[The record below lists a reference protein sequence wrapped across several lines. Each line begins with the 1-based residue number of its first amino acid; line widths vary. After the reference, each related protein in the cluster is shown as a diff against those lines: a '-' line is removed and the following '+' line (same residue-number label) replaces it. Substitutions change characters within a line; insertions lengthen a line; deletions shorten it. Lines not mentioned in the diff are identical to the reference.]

1 MNRSFRLFVFLI
13 LIIPVMTNAQ
23 KKPIVLF
30 PAGAPGETVQL
41 TEKSDATGDKVAG
54 KPVIRLTDVSIPTIT
69 IFPAPDEYA
78 NGAAILVCPGGAY
91 NILSYNLEGEE
102 ICHWLNDLGITA
114 VLLKYRVPRREGQD
128 KHVAPLQDA
137 QRALAYMRSHADK
150 YDIDP
155 GRIGVM
161 GFSAGAHLSVMLSNS
176 FRERAYMQIDET
188 DNVSIRPNFC
198 LLVYPAYLDGE
209 NFGLT
214 PEIKVT
220 KQTPPTCIIQTE
232 DDKNYINSSLFYY
245 YALKEAGIPATMH
258 LYSKGG
264 HGYGMRDV
272 GTQVRE
278 WPDRAEDWLRDL
290 NVID

>member
-1 MNRSFRLFVFLI
+1 
-13 LIIPVMTNAQ
+13 MTNAQ